1 MSEYYFVFS
10 RIIQDKLVQIG
21 FEPKKNEATI
31 FPNYMNLKDAP
42 QNLRTSAVVY
52 GNILK
57 KSQVLGNW

>member
-1 MSEYYFVFS
+1 M
-10 RIIQDKLVQIG
+10 QIG

-42 QNLRTSAVVY
+42 SHLKNSIVF

>member
-1 MSEYYFVFS
+1 M
-10 RIIQDKLVQIG
+10 QIG

-31 FPNYMNLKDAP
+31 FPNYMNLKDTP
-42 QNLRTSAVVY
+42 SHLKNSIVF